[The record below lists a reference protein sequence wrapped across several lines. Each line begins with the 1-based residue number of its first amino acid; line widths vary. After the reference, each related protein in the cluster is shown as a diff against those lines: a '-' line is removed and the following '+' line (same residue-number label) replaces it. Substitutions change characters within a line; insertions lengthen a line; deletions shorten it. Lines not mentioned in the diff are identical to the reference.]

1 MRTLDWIVL
10 ATYLGFIVY
19 IGTSKGK
26 GSQNTRA
33 YFLADRTLPWWVMGL
48 SVMATQASAIT
59 FIGTTG
65 QAYIDGLRFVQFYF
79 GLPIA
84 MVILCAT
91 LVPFFYRA
99 QVFTAYEYLEKRFD
113 AKTRLLA
120 SILFILS
127 RGMSL
132 GVVMYAP
139 AIVLSIILG
148 WDIKLTILVMAATAT
163 FYTTVGGIRA
173 EVWADVYQMYLI
185 FAGIILCLIIIFLNL
200 PPEVSLTDAA
210 YLAGL
215 TGHLRAI
222 DPSINLHDEFTLWSG
237 LIAGVFLMLSYFG
250 CDQSQVQRYLTGRS
264 LRESRLSL
272 IFNALL
278 KVPMQFLILSIG
290 VLLFVFYQFEKP
302 PMVFDARGVQQVQT
316 SIYRDQFNELHS
328 RYDRL
333 LDERRQAAT
342 DTVAARHNGDAA
354 ALLRAKERYRALNA
368 EIESLRRRS
377 AELITQASGQTYNDT
392 NYIFPT
398 FVIKYLPAGLVGLII
413 AAIFAAA
420 MSSMDSELNSLT
432 TVTIIDIYKRH
443 VKPQADEH
451 HYLMVSRLC
460 MALWG
465 ALAAC
470 FAMYVGA
477 LGSLIVAVNKVGS
490 YFYGSLLGVFV
501 LAIAV
506 KQATGRGAFWG
517 LLAGMAS
524 VALVSRYTTIAFLW
538 FNLLGCGVVVV
549 VGYLLS
555 LTDPTAAEGGQ
566 PGRQTTA
573 TGLGTVPGG
582 SAPKPEST
590 VTADDAFNINR

>member
-10 ATYLGFIVY
+10 VAYLGFIVY

-26 GSQNTRA
+26 GSQDTRA

-65 QAYIDGLRFVQFYF
+65 QAYVDGMRFVQFYF

-99 QVFTAYEYLEKRFD
+99 NVFTAYEYLEQRFD
-113 AKTRLLA
+113 AKTRLLS

-127 RGMSL
+127 RGMGL

-148 WDIKLTILVMAATAT
+148 WDIKITIFVMAATAT
-163 FYTTVGGIRA
+163 FYTVIGGIRA

-185 FAGIILCLIIIFLNL
+185 FAGIIVCLFIIFFDL
-200 PPEVSLTDAA
+200 PQHVSLTDAA
-210 YLAGL
+210 YLAGV

-222 DPSINLHDEFTLWSG
+222 DPSTNLNNEFTLWSG
-237 LIAGVFLMLSYFG
+237 LIAGLFLMLSYFG

-272 IFNALL
+272 IFNAFL
-278 KVPMQFLILSIG
+278 KVPMQFFILSIG
-290 VLLFVFYQFEKP
+290 VLLFVFYQFEQP
-302 PMVFDARGVQQVQT
+302 PMVFDSRGAQRIE
-316 SIYRDQFNELHS
+316 SSAHKDQFNNLKS
-328 RYDRL
+328 QYDRRFA
-333 LDERRQAAT
+333 ERRQAAEEII
-342 DTVAARHNGDAA
+342 VARHTGAAA
-354 ALLRAKERYRALNA
+354 ALHQAKEKYRALNA
-368 EIESLRRRS
+368 EIDAIRRQS
-377 AELITQASGQTYNDT
+377 ADIITQASGEKYNDT

-420 MSSMDSELNSLT
+420 MSSVDSELNSLT

-443 VKPQADEH
+443 VKPEADER
-451 HYLMVSRLC
+451 HYLMVSRVC

-470 FAMYVGA
+470 FAMYAGA
-477 LGSLIVAVNKVGS
+477 LGSVIVAVNKVGS

-506 KQATGRGAFWG
+506 KRATGRGAFWG

-524 VALVSRYTTIAFLW
+524 VYLASRYTDIAFLW

-555 LTDPTAAEGGQ
+555 LTDRPNQ
-566 PGRQTTA
+566 PH
-573 TGLGTVPGG
+573 
-582 SAPKPEST
+582 
-590 VTADDAFNINR
+590 